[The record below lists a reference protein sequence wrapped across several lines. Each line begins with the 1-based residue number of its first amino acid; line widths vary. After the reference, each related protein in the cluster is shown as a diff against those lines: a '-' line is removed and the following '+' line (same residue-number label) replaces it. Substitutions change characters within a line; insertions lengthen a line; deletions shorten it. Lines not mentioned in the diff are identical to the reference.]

1 MWRTAKG
8 GRDAKLVR
16 GVGGGPLAW
25 CAGLRTTFTLASE
38 KKKDGSPLSAPLE
51 QLVVG
56 PLSIPPVA
64 PRFGVGEPGFALQ
77 RVGTM
82 GKLNFVHERR
92 AERHYIVLELTTE
105 RAVSYE
111 GDGSWEVIGSCDAYA
126 WCLKFLQLTP
136 ETVLSV

>member
-1 MWRTAKG
+1 M
-8 GRDAKLVR
+8 
-16 GVGGGPLAW
+16 
-25 CAGLRTTFTLASE
+25 RTTFTLASE

>member
-1 MWRTAKG
+1 M
-8 GRDAKLVR
+8 
-16 GVGGGPLAW
+16 
-25 CAGLRTTFTLASE
+25 RTTFTLASE
-38 KKKDGSPLSAPLE
+38 KKKDGSPLSAPFE

-92 AERHYIVLELTTE
+92 AERHYIVLEITTE

-111 GDGSWEVIGSCDAYA
+111 GDGSWEAIGSCDAYA